1 MKIEVGKWYKTEE
14 GPKAYVA
21 VEVPNSSPEYA
32 CFMGWVETASG
43 NEWCVWRDDGL
54 NKFGYSL
61 VSEWVEKPEWC
72 RGNPAWARWQAHD
85 EDGECWWFSE
95 KPSFDNH
102 AWGYSGD
109 YACSYGLIPDDNA
122 PNLPPGCRW
131 QDSLVEAPEG
141 WGK

>member
-1 MKIEVGKWYKTEE
+1 MKLEVGKWYKTEE

-32 CFMGWVETASG
+32 RFMGWVETDSG

-54 NKFGYSL
+54 NRFGYKL
-61 VSEWVEKPEWC
+61 VSKWVEKPEWC

-85 EDGECWWFSE
+85 EDGECFWHE
-95 KPSFDNH
+95 CKPFVKSKMWD
-102 AWGYSGD
+102 AEGGK
-109 YACSYGLIPDDNA
+109 YGGIPMA
-122 PNLPPGCRW
+122 HTPLLPPGCRW